1 MASFFEAEVYFAS
14 VSKWID
20 NLKIVPI
27 GGITSH
33 MTYGQTDLDNL
44 FLRVLRKFFL
54 FYFRFLDA
62 SWNIDSK
69 VIRSKICDR
78 LFFWLPFT
86 IGFLL
91 GFFQLSALDIWIS
104 DFVRHWILNTEFLLQ
119 YLAAHVISA
128 LHLGVRFLSRSGTIQ
143 LGNFLEW
150 IFLER

>member
-78 LFFWLPFT
+78 LLE
-86 IGFLL
+86 
-91 GFFQLSALDIWIS
+91 
-104 DFVRHWILNTEFLLQ
+104 LN
-119 YLAAHVISA
+119 
-128 LHLGVRFLSRSGTIQ
+128 Q
-143 LGNFLEW
+143 LGL
-150 IFLER
+150 

>member
-44 FLRVLRKFFL
+44 FLRILRKFFL

-86 IGFLL
+86 IGFLV
-91 GFFQLSALDIWIS
+91 
-104 DFVRHWILNTEFLLQ
+104 DFVQHWILNTEFLLQ

-150 IFLER
+150 IFLVRLER

>member
-44 FLRVLRKFFL
+44 FLRILRKFFL

-86 IGFLL
+86 IGFLV
-91 GFFQLSALDIWIS
+91 
-104 DFVRHWILNTEFLLQ
+104 DFVQHWILNTEFLLQ

-128 LHLGVRFLSRSGTIQ
+128 LHLGVRFLSQ
-143 LGNFLEW
+143 F
-150 IFLER
+150 